1 MVDALQE
8 SDRTCEF
15 VKSKISMCEIKGQSD
30 LNTKKASAFKTEKK
44 MTCFECGKPGY
55 MKKDC
60 WYKQNASGYSG
71 AEGGASR
78 HGGARQQTQFRGR
91 GGSGGRSFGRGRGRG
106 RQQPTGGSVHHIYN
120 DGDDTHG
127 TNDDSWNGCFLTQVE
142 RSDERT
148 NKVVA
153 YSCENYKIDWILD
166 SGCSDQIIN
175 DENLFS
181 ESKSL
186 KNPINVK
193 VGDGRILKGTKIG
206 NVVTYFMVNGV
217 R

>member
-1 MVDALQE
+1 M
-8 SDRTCEF
+8 
-15 VKSKISMCEIKGQSD
+15 
-30 LNTKKASAFKTEKK
+30 
-44 MTCFECGKPGY
+44 
-55 MKKDC
+55 
-60 WYKQNASGYSG
+60 
-71 AEGGASR
+71 
-78 HGGARQQTQFRGR
+78 
-91 GGSGGRSFGRGRGRG
+91 
-106 RQQPTGGSVHHIYN
+106 
-120 DGDDTHG
+120 
-127 TNDDSWNGCFLTQVE
+127 
-142 RSDERT
+142 
-148 NKVVA
+148 VA